1 MDLQFEPG
9 ARALMPARP
18 VSAPGPL
25 AAPHAI
31 GRMHLLREG
40 FLYTGLLAPVSSQR
54 HSVLLV
60 FSLDGGAFS
69 VETASGRVQ
78 AAALCVP
85 SGVRKTVHA
94 SGTPVVCIDIAPTH
108 RHFRSFAKACAG
120 GAVQAWPREHFAP
133 LQAALVEFRAQ
144 RMSSSSA
151 DRLFS
156 DLVALAMQRLPEPR
170 PVDVRIRTVMKLLRE
185 NRHRSMDELAGAVCL
200 SKDWLVHLFQREA
213 GISLRKYEQVLKL
226 QAAAVY
232 LRSGVS
238 MTEIAAIAGFADS
251 AHFSKLWKQQYGF
264 PPQVMFVGR
273 GNVKLDPLPRPPELH
288 APREFVRAA

>member
-9 ARALMPARP
+9 ARALMPTGP
-18 VSAPGPL
+18 ISAPGPL
-25 AAPHAI
+25 PAPPTL

-40 FLYTGLLAPVSSQR
+40 FLYTGPLAPVSSQR

-60 FSLDGGAFS
+60 WSLDGGEFS
-69 VETASGRVQ
+69 VETAAGRVR
-78 AAALCVP
+78 AAALCVA

-94 SGTPVVCIDIAPTH
+94 RGTPLVCIDIAPTH
-108 RHFRSFAKACAG
+108 RHFRSFASASQG
-120 GAVQAWPREHFAP
+120 SDVQAWPREHFAA

-144 RMSSSSA
+144 RMSSSTA

-156 DLVALAMQRLPEPR
+156 DLVALAMKRLPEPR
-170 PVDVRIRTVMKLLRE
+170 PVDARIRTVMKLLRE
-185 NRHRSMDELAGAVCL
+185 NRQLSMAELADAVCL

-273 GNVKLDPLPRPPELH
+273 GYVKLDPLPRPPELH

>member
-9 ARALMPARP
+9 ARAMIPAR
-18 VSAPGPL
+18 AAAMDGL
-25 AAPHAI
+25 ATSGTI

-40 FLYTGLLAPVSSQR
+40 FVYTGLLAPVSSQR

-60 FSLDGGAFS
+60 FSLDGSEFS
-69 VETASGRVQ
+69 VETACGRVR
-78 AAALCVP
+78 AEALCVA

-94 SGTPVVCIDIAPTH
+94 GGSPLVCIDIAPTH
-108 RHFRSFAKACAG
+108 CHFRSFAAACAG
-120 GAVQAWPREHFAP
+120 DVQAWPREHFEP
-133 LQAALVEFRAQ
+133 LQGALAEFRAH
-144 RMSSSSA
+144 RMSSSTA

-156 DLVALAMQRLPEPR
+156 DLVALAMKRLPEPR
-170 PVDVRIRTVMKLLRE
+170 PVDARVRTVMKLLRE
-185 NRHRSMDELAGAVCL
+185 DRHRSMAELAEAVCL

-213 GISLRKYEQVLKL
+213 GISLRKYEQVLKV

-238 MTEIAAIAGFADS
+238 MTEIAANAGFADS

-273 GNVKLDPLPRPPELH
+273 GYVKLDPLPRPPELRQ
-288 APREFVRAA
+288 PREFVREA